1 MERAAVL
8 ARVLIEEAEFGRD
21 GWWMGDAGPLLEGG
35 VKRALC
41 KGAQNGVRVAE
52 GSGDMLMQPE
62 WRVIA
67 MDAPVS
73 R

>member
-41 KGAQNGVRVAE
+41 EGAQDGGGDGGGDGDAAE
-52 GSGDMLMQPE
+52 ELGGGHG
-62 WRVIA
+62 
-67 MDAPVS
+67 
-73 R
+73 

>member
-1 MERAAVL
+1 M
-8 ARVLIEEAEFGRD
+8 D
-21 GWWMGDAGPLLEGG
+21 GGWATLVHFW
-35 VKRALC
+35 
-41 KGAQNGVRVAE
+41 KGESNAHCAKVRRTGQNGLRVAE

-62 WRVIA
+62 WRMIA

>member
-41 KGAQNGVRVAE
+41 EGAQNGLRVAE

-62 WRVIA
+62 WRMIA
-67 MDAPVS
+67 MDAPVN